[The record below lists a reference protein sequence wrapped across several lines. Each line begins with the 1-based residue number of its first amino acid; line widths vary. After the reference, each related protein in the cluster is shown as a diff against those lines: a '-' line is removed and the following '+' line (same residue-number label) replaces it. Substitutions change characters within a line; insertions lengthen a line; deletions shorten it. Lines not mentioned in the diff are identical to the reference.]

1 MAEVICF
8 VEGRDN
14 HNSFSNT
21 CRLED
26 ITITDDTL
34 TAAGFLPQCGDFTEK
49 EQDGPRGRRKDA
61 GTRPDEH

>member
-8 VEGRDN
+8 VEGCDN

-49 EQDGPRGRRKDA
+49 EQDEDA
-61 GTRPDEH
+61 K